1 MLEKED
7 KVSRTDRDANEATPI
22 QIAQRDSPILCD
34 DQPPLDAVS
43 YWRRITTA
51 YRECFRA
58 ALVRIGAELG
68 ATPLRCGS
76 PSAPVKLTM
85 AERLSLGGEQ
95 VPRGPVST
103 RGCPFEDL

>member
-1 MLEKED
+1 MKPRLFRLLNAIHRFS
-7 KVSRTDRDANEATPI
+7 VMIN
-22 QIAQRDSPILCD
+22 
-34 DQPPLDAVS
+34 PPLDGRKLLAAYYNRVS
-43 YWRRITTA
+43 RVFPR
-51 YRECFRA
+51 CP
-58 ALVRIGAELG
+58 VRIGAELG

-85 AERLSLGGEQ
+85 AERLSLAGEQ